1 MLSFFRGQQGS
12 GAERE
17 PLLPRHNHDTALQT
31 GLDKKLQTY
40 RILKALSRGYL
51 PSSEQ
56 IIAHLRRNADALDAV
71 PRDVSGL
78 GRALTRDARQ
88 LLEDLITLLRNKN
101 GADQVQDFAW
111 YMTKARLGIDTEDI
125 RERVQGARPRADVA
139 AGETSRPA
147 VDGGCVLTDI
157 EAYTSLST
165 VGSLALTN
173 SEFRVF
179 LGDLTTIGRG
189 VFRDAAF
196 SLSAASKE
204 VGKEV
209 APAEEEE
216 DGEAVKPT
224 NGDTKPPPSTQDLEN
239 EVVGIS
245 STVADG
251 ASKVA
256 KDTSAS
262 VSEHVSQDERE
273 TLAARLKQAALKLRR
288 KPNYTESVSVLSLIL
303 RRYLKAYSRAASEAA
318 ESLEEDIDRNR
329 ETDRALWNFWKL
341 ITSIGDTKRWG
352 EVEDSFKVVMDHAQS
367 DPEFERHVDRAADL
381 FQAMLTDPEFYDD
394 AEGRFAKLRD
404 EFSDLTTDSSIKSD
418 IETFL
423 HKLRLAISSVSQDE
437 DIKNITNTTKRT
449 VSLLSRGDV
458 ESQLTSDCVHVFGP
472 MLIRAIQH
480 VPIPRLEVSTP
491 VVDLLLEN
499 LILEPGKTVN
509 STSFLPQRVKFVTQ
523 NEVEVFKGRAR
534 TTSQLN
540 TFVRVSLSGLSVT
553 ASDVGYWLR
562 YHSGLFKFGSEGIA
576 SVELDNRGIDIVLD
590 LEIGRDRID
599 ELLTVRN
606 IHVRVHKFDYTL
618 DKSRISWLAWLF
630 KPFIRPIIRAGIES
644 RIAASIRD
652 ACASANRELLF
663 ARERLRAA
671 RVSGPDD
678 MWTFIRA
685 VCARLVPR
693 QDANRH
699 TRVGIDE
706 PGTGVFKGVYAPGS
720 VVKMWNDE
728 ESVAEDRIRGSRM
741 DGWRNTIFDI

>member
-1 MLSFFRGQQGS
+1 MMSFFRGQRGND
-12 GAERE
+12 AERE

-31 GLDKKLQTY
+31 GLDKRLQTY
-40 RILKALSRGYL
+40 RILKALSEGYM
-51 PSSEQ
+51 PSNEQ
-56 IIAHLRRNADALDAV
+56 IIAYLHRKSDALDAV
-71 PRDVSGL
+71 PRDVSGV

-88 LLEDLITLLRNKN
+88 LLEDLIALLQNKN
-101 GADQVQDFAW
+101 GADQIQDFFW
-111 YMTKARLGIDTEDI
+111 YISQARLGVDTEDI

-139 AGETSRPA
+139 AGKYVFCIRPEECILTSI
-147 VDGGCVLTDI
+147 G
-157 EAYTSLST
+157 AYTSLST

-179 LGDLTTIGRG
+179 LGDITTIGRE

-196 SLSAASKE
+196 SLSAVSKE

-209 APAEEEE
+209 APADE
-216 DGEAVKPT
+216 DGEAVKPL
-224 NGDTKPPPSTQDLEN
+224 NGDTRPPPSTQDLEN
-239 EVVGIS
+239 EAVEIS

-262 VSEHVSQDERE
+262 VSEHVSSDERR

-288 KPNYTESVSVLSLIL
+288 KPDYTESVSILSLVF
-303 RRYLKAYSRAASEAA
+303 RRYLKAYSRAASETI
-318 ESLEEDIDRNR
+318 ESMEEDVERNR

-341 ITSIGDTKRWG
+341 ITSIGDTKTWE
-352 EVEDSFKVVMDHAQS
+352 EVDEAFKAVMGHAES
-367 DPEFERHVDRAADL
+367 DPDFERHVDRAADL
-381 FQAMLTDPEFYDD
+381 FQAMLTDPDFYDD

-404 EFSDLTTDSSIKSD
+404 EFSNLTSESDIKSD
-418 IETFL
+418 VETLL
-423 HKLRLAISSVSQDE
+423 HKLRLAISSATQDE
-437 DIKNITNTTKRT
+437 DMKNIANTAKRT
-449 VSLLSRGDV
+449 VNLLSRGDV
-458 ESQLTSDCVHVFGP
+458 DKELVSDCIHFFGP
-472 MLIRAIQH
+472 MLISAIQH
-480 VPIPRLEVSTP
+480 IPIPRLEVSTP

-499 LILEPGKTVN
+499 LILEPGKTIN

-540 TFVRVSLSGLSVT
+540 TFVRVSLSGISVT

-562 YHSGLFKFGSEGIA
+562 YHSGLLRFGSEGIA
-576 SVELDNRGIDIVLD
+576 SLKLDNRGIDIVLD

-599 ELLTVRN
+599 ELLSVRN
-606 IHVRVHKFDYTL
+606 IQVRIHRFDYTL

-630 KPFIRPIIRAGIES
+630 KPLLRPIIRTGIES
-644 RIAASIRD
+644 RVAASIRD

-671 RVSGPDD
+671 RVAGSDD
-678 MWTFIRA
+678 MWTFVRA

-693 QDANRH
+693 QDPNRH
-699 TRVGIDE
+699 VRVGIDE

-720 VVKMWNDE
+720 VVKIWNE
-728 ESVAEDRIRGSRM
+728 EGSVGEERIRGFSM